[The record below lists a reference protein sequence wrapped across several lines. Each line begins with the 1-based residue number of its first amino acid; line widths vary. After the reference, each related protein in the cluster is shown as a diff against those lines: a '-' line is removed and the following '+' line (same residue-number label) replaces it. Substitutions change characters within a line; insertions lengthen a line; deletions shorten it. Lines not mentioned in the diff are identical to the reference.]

1 MHTPSMLCHA
11 MPCQTTVSTTPVD
24 TVQCCRPFPLEQT
37 NLCPSLWRQS
47 TDIQTRASAP
57 SPSPSSSQ
65 EPDDRI
71 LDAPPSP
78 IIHPDPIVIDA
89 LMICRADSV
98 VAGPGSRLRRRPS
111 NNVARVASLSPS
123 SSYLCLSHHASH
135 HHRIACASHRST
147 PSIFQNLGVRYDP
160 YPAEALLLGSRRL
173 DRPVGRRG
181 GGVDLRCASPN
192 VTMMDFFFVSVT
204 NPEF

>member
-1 MHTPSMLCHA
+1 MLCHA

-111 NNVARVASLSPS
+111 NNVARVASLSLRLAAISVSPTTP
-123 SSYLCLSHHASH
+123 HIIIASH
-135 HHRIACASHRST
+135 AHRIAARRRSFRT
-147 PSIFQNLGVRYDP
+147 
-160 YPAEALLLGSRRL
+160 LGSATTPTQL
-173 DRPVGRRG
+173 KPCCWGLVGWTGLSEG
-181 GGVDLRCASPN
+181 GAAAW
-192 VTMMDFFFVSVT
+192 T
-204 NPEF
+204 

>member
-1 MHTPSMLCHA
+1 MRPRVSGSRAARAEASSQSQTSVKRGDTPHSAYTIHA

-78 IIHPDPIVIDA
+78 IIRPDPIVIDA

-123 SSYLCLSHHASH
+123 SSYLCLSLPPRLTSSSH
-135 HHRIACASHRST
+135 RMRIASQHA
-147 PSIFQNLGVRYDP
+147 
-160 YPAEALLLGSRRL
+160 
-173 DRPVGRRG
+173 
-181 GGVDLRCASPN
+181 VDLSEPWGPLRPLPS
-192 VTMMDFFFVSVT
+192 
-204 NPEF
+204 